1 MSFLKSLFRRT
12 TPEAPVTPE
21 LDEAVARKLAA
32 EGKDPTAVASR
43 AAEPREVPPRP
54 DLGGFRGVV
63 RFVMTLDGL
72 GDVKAVAMSIDPWPG
87 LAGQGDGAPIEHVQA
102 LEAWAY
108 GWKFTPAILD
118 GKPHACRM
126 VYEVSWS

>member
-1 MSFLKSLFRRT
+1 MSFLKSLFRRA

-32 EGKDPTAVASR
+32 EGKDPGTVASR

-54 DLGGFRGVV
+54 DLGAFKGAV

-72 GDVKAVAMSIDPWPG
+72 GEVKAVAM
-87 LAGQGDGAPIEHVQA
+87 DGAPFEHVQA

-108 GWKFTPAILD
+108 AWKFRPAILD
-118 GKPHACRM
+118 GQPHACRM